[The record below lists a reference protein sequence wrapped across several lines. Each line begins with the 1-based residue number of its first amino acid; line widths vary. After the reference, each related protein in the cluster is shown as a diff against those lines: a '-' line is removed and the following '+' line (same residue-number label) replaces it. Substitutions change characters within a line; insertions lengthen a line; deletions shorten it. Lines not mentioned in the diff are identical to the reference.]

1 MMLQLQR
8 KKRLGNVKN
17 IKNHLKAS
25 LWMVFGLFFVFST
38 VIIMNKDSSIQGN
51 SSKSSSAAFEIQK
64 IPKQEPKPKPKPKP
78 KQEPQKAQKSAP
90 APSISSSLGGVD
102 TGLESFMTSD
112 FSQEESLLGDV
123 DKNVVMSEESV
134 DEPPKALKRVAMEYP
149 KQAKKMGISGYVLM
163 NLLIS
168 KDGEVESVKV
178 LESEP
183 AGMFDDVAVEGVKA
197 WKFKPASYKGEA
209 VKVWVKQKI
218 RFDLG

>member
-1 MMLQLQR
+1 M
-8 KKRLGNVKN
+8 KNV
-17 IKNHLKAS
+17 KNHLKAS
-25 LWMVFGLFFVFST
+25 VWMVFGLFFVFGT
-38 VIIMNKDSSIQGN
+38 VIIMNKDSNIDAS

-78 KQEPQKAQKSAP
+78 KQEPKKAQRAAP
-90 APSISSSLGGVD
+90 APSLSSSLNGLD

-134 DEPPKALKRVAMEYP
+134 DEAPKPLQRAAMEYP
-149 KQAKKMGISGYVLM
+149 KQAKKMRLSGYVLM
-163 NLLIS
+163 NLLIN
-168 KDGEVESVKV
+168 KEGEVEKVKV

-183 AGMFDDVAVEGVKA
+183 AGIFDDVATQGVKS

-209 VKVWVKQKI
+209 VKVWAKQKI